1 MTSPVAMPLAC
12 QVAASVFLDLT
23 IIRGGIEMEIELVTI
38 GVQPVGIVSLKDG
51 ASRPPGFD
59 EPGSICFADA
69 QSRFLALIGFKAAT
83 EVYAIVEGPR
93 FCINAYVEIWC
104 GIKFCGK
111 FLGIPIPCGIKW
123 CRVSV
128 EIAVRH
134 PRTLHRAPTRP
145 PQPTSRLVPRTVHDH

>member
-1 MTSPVAMPLAC
+1 
-12 QVAASVFLDLT
+12 
-23 IIRGGIEMEIELVTI
+23 
-38 GVQPVGIVSLKDG
+38 
-51 ASRPPGFD
+51 
-59 EPGSICFADA
+59 
-69 QSRFLALIGFKAAT
+69 LALIGFKAAT

-111 FLGIPIPCGIKW
+111 FFGIPIPCGIKW

-134 PRTLHRAPTRP
+134 HYIRTLHRSHTT
-145 PQPTSRLVPRTVHDH
+145 TSAHVTPRATHSA

>member
-1 MTSPVAMPLAC
+1 MDLDPLADA
-12 QVAASVFLDLT
+12 V
-23 IIRGGIEMEIELVTI
+23 
-38 GVQPVGIVSLKDG
+38 PV
-51 ASRPPGFD
+51 
-59 EPGSICFADA
+59 
-69 QSRFLALIGFKAAT
+69 FLALIGFKAAT

-111 FLGIPIPCGIKW
+111 FFGIPIPCGIKW

-134 PRTLHRAPTRP
+134 HYIRTLHRSHTT
-145 PQPTSRLVPRTVHDH
+145 TSAHVTRLVPRTVHDH